1 MKKTSRI
8 SSGMTMNLIENQFLP
23 VFFSLPDPVFVIDH
37 EGTILDANEAYGSL
51 FSRSPQACIG
61 NTVFRS
67 LLPELAAKRLEQIH
81 ESLCN
86 AKPFSWDDELDGRTL
101 RNRAYPCIIPEG
113 EAARLLIIVHDI
125 SDIGQELKKER
136 VLTKTVIESIP
147 GAFYVV
153 NATGKFVFW
162 NQFIRDQ
169 IVGKPEHE
177 MNDAVGIDY
186 IHPDDRPTVAENI
199 LKILQDNQ
207 ELTSESRVLFH
218 NGELFRWFLMTGKRI
233 ILDGNPLLIGAGV
246 DITQRKQAEEEIIHQ
261 LQHMRALREID
272 LVIRGTTDIYLS
284 LKTILDFTLSELH
297 IDAADFLVLEPH
309 MNTLKYVA
317 GRGFQSKN
325 IEHSTIKIGEGNTNH
340 AELKQNIHHVRNLP
354 DAGNK
359 FSRAPFIKGEG
370 FVEYYAISLSVKG
383 NVNGLFEIFQRK
395 PLELES
401 SSLDFL
407 QNLASQAAI
416 AIDSYHLFSNL
427 NQLNHE
433 LLLAYETTIEGWS
446 KALDMRDNE
455 TEGHTQRVTN
465 MVLELAHHARIN
477 DEELV
482 HIKRGAL
489 LHDIGKMGIP
499 DKILLKPGTLTD
511 EEREIMRKHPV
522 FAFQL
527 LAPIAYLHPAMDIPY
542 CHHEKWDGS
551 GYPRGLKGDEI
562 PFSARLFA
570 LVDVWDALSSDRP
583 YRQRWAKENV
593 LEHIKSRSGTD
604 FDPKAVEFFLNLIKN
619 EDTSEAFHESWV

>member
-1 MKKTSRI
+1 
-8 SSGMTMNLIENQFLP
+8 MNLIENQFLP

-233 ILDGNPLLIGAGV
+233 ILDGNPLLMGAGV
-246 DITQRKQAEEEIIHQ
+246 DMTQRKQGEEEIIQ
-261 LQHMRALREID
+261 L
-272 LVIRGTTDIYLS
+272 
-284 LKTILDFTLSELH
+284 
-297 IDAADFLVLEPH
+297 
-309 MNTLKYVA
+309 N
-317 GRGFQSKN
+317 
-325 IEHSTIKIGEGNTNH
+325 
-340 AELKQNIHHVRNLP
+340 
-354 DAGNK
+354 
-359 FSRAPFIKGEG
+359 
-370 FVEYYAISLSVKG
+370 
-383 NVNGLFEIFQRK
+383 
-395 PLELES
+395 LEL
-401 SSLDFL
+401 LK
-407 QNLASQAAI
+407 
-416 AIDSYHLFSNL
+416 
-427 NQLNHE
+427 
-433 LLLAYETTIEGWS
+433 AYDTTIEGWS
-446 KALDMRDNE
+446 KALDLRDYE
-455 TEGHTQRVTN
+455 TEGHTLRVTT
-465 MVLELAHHARIN
+465 MALELARLAGIN
-477 DEELV
+477 EEEMG
-482 HIKRGAL
+482 HFKRGAL

-499 DKILLKPGTLTD
+499 DQILRKPGKLT
-511 EEREIMRKHPV
+511 EEEWGIMRKHPV

-527 LAPIAYLHPAMDIPY
+527 LSPIEYLHPAMDIPY

-551 GYPRGLKGDEI
+551 GYPRGLKGEEI
-562 PFSARLFA
+562 PLSARLFA
-570 LVDVWDALSSDRP
+570 IVDVWDALSSDRP
-583 YRQRWAKENV
+583 YREGWSKMKV
-593 LEHIKSRSGTD
+593 IEHIKSLSGTD
-604 FDPKAVEFFLNLIKN
+604 FDPMAVELFLNMIDNKQSISF
-619 EDTSEAFHESWV
+619 TTGKT